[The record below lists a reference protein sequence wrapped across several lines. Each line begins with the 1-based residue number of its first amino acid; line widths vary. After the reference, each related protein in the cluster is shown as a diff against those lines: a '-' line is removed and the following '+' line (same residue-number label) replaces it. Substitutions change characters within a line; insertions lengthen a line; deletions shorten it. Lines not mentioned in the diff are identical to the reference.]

1 MTCISIG
8 PPVLPKIPDFLLTA
22 PQLTLPLPVGIDLPC
37 CKFEVTIPGID
48 AALAAVNATI
58 AAATFAAGAPVMA
71 GVMALN
77 VAIDQ
82 IQAQLNDLVLR
93 IPRCPIDGATLGG

>member
-1 MTCISIG
+1 MSCISIG

-22 PQLTLPLPVGIDLPC
+22 PVLTVPLPVGIDLPC

-48 AALAAVNATI
+48 AAVSAVNATI
-58 AAATFAAGAPVMA
+58 AAATFAASAPVIA
-71 GVMALN
+71 GVMTLN
-77 VAIDQ
+77 IAIDQ

-93 IPRCPIDGATLGG
+93 IPRCPIDGSVL